1 MKAPENWHLQLNL
14 RLTNASP
21 TVMAGEKN
29 EELLQAIMDLLLE
42 AITSDDGVES
52 EPGGRAEDAR

>member
-1 MKAPENWHLQLNL
+1 MKALENRYLQLNL

-29 EELLQAIMDLLLE
+29 EELLLAIMDLLLE
-42 AITSDDGVES
+42 AIASDDGVES
-52 EPGGRAEDAR
+52 APGGRDEDAR

>member
-1 MKAPENWHLQLNL
+1 MKAPENRHLQLNL

-42 AITSDDGVES
+42 AIASDDSVES
-52 EPGGRAEDAR
+52 VPGGRAEDAR